1 MQSQTLL
8 TKTPKPGFNRPPMT
22 ETNPHIKVI
31 PAKTKGFISINSH
44 PTGCTKSVTEWSE
57 RAKSKPTLS
66 GLGSNPKALILGGTT
81 GYGLATRVILAENL
95 NASTISVG
103 FDAAASESRPGTAGW
118 YNTYAFHQRH
128 KGSGKHFSLNGD
140 AFAQE
145 TRENVV
151 NLIKEKFGKIGI
163 FIYSI
168 AAPRR
173 KDPVTGTVYSSV
185 LKPVGAP
192 YSGLTVELDG
202 GKLSMASL
210 QPASDEEIANTTK
223 VMGGED
229 IVLWI
234 EYLKSQGVVEDN
246 LKVVAYTYEGP
257 SLSWPVYKDGTIGKA
272 KDDVKDKCVAINDSL
287 AKTGGLARVA
297 YLQATVTQ
305 ASLAIPTV
313 PLYVAIYSKIMKEH
327 GLFEDNLDHVYRM
340 LQLLGQEKAG
350 TGSNVALRVD
360 DRELDSKIQKIVTE
374 RMSKLQPGTVLDDT
388 HFSALRGA
396 FLNLFGFEM
405 PGVDYAQPVDTLYGK
420 EWVG

>member
-1 MQSQTLL
+1 
-8 TKTPKPGFNRPPMT
+8 MT

-31 PAKTKGFISINSH
+31 PSKTKGFISINSH
-44 PTGCTKSVTEWSE
+44 PTGCSKTVNEWSD
-57 RAKSKPTLS
+57 RAKSKPTLT
-66 GLGSNPKALILGGTT
+66 GLGTGPKALILGGTT

-128 KGSGKHFSLNGD
+128 RGSGKHFSLNGD
-140 AFAQE
+140 AFSQE

-151 NLIKEKFGKIGI
+151 KLIKEKFGKIGI
-163 FIYSI
+163 FVYSI

-210 QPASDEEIANTTK
+210 QPASEEEIANTTK

-229 IVLWI
+229 LTLWI
-234 EYLKSQGVVEDN
+234 DYLKSQGVVEDN

-272 KDDVKDKCVAINDSL
+272 KDAVKDTCVTINENL
-287 AKTGGLARVA
+287 ASSGGLARVA

-340 LQLLGQEKAG
+340 LDLLGKEKAG
-350 TGSNVALRVD
+350 SGSNVSLRVD

-396 FLNLFGFEM
+396 FLNLFGFEV
-405 PGVDYAQPVDTLYGK
+405 PGIDYAQPVDTLYGK
-420 EWVG
+420 EWTA

>member
-1 MQSQTLL
+1 
-8 TKTPKPGFNRPPMT
+8 MT
-22 ETNPHIKVI
+22 DSNTNTKVI
-31 PAKTKGFISINSH
+31 PVKTKGFISINSH
-44 PTGCTKSVTEWSE
+44 PAGCAKSVEEWST
-57 RAKSKPTLS
+57 RAKTKPTLS
-66 GLGSNPKALILGGTT
+66 GLGNNPKALILGGTT

-95 NASTISVG
+95 GASTISVG
-103 FDAAASESRPGTAGW
+103 FDAAASESRPATAGW
-118 YNTYAFHQRH
+118 YNTYAFHARH
-128 KGSGKHFSLNGD
+128 KSSDKHFSLNGD

-151 NLIKEKFGKIGI
+151 KIIKEKFGKIGI
-163 FIYSI
+163 FVYSI

-173 KDPVTGTVYSSV
+173 KDPTTGTVYNSV

-210 QPASDEEIANTTK
+210 QPATDEEIANTTK

-229 IVLWI
+229 LVQWI
-234 EYLKSQGVVEDN
+234 DYLKSQGVVEDN

-257 SLSWPVYKDGTIGKA
+257 SLSWPVYKDGTIGRA
-272 KDDVKDKCVAINDSL
+272 KDDVKAKCELINKEL

-313 PLYVAIYSKIMKEH
+313 PLYVSVYSKIMKEQ

-340 LQLLGQEKAG
+340 LDLLGKEHAG
-350 TGSNVALRVD
+350 ADTSVALRVD
-360 DRELDSKIQKIVTE
+360 DRELRTEIQKTVTE
-374 RMSKLQPGTVLDDT
+374 RMTPLQAGTVLDDT

-396 FLNLFGFEM
+396 FLNLFGFEI
-405 PGVDYAQPVDTLYGK
+405 PGIDYSQPVDTLYGK
-420 EWVG
+420 EWPR

>member
-1 MQSQTLL
+1 
-8 TKTPKPGFNRPPMT
+8 MT
-22 ETNPHIKVI
+22 DTSTTTRVI
-31 PAKTKGFISINSH
+31 PVKTKGFISINSH
-44 PTGCTKSVTEWSE
+44 PTGCAKSVNEWSD
-57 RAKSKPTLS
+57 RAKSKPTIT
-66 GLGSNPKALILGGTT
+66 GLGSTPKALILGGTT

-95 NASTISVG
+95 KASTISVG
-103 FDAAASESRPGTAGW
+103 FDAPASESRAATAGW

-128 KGSGKHFSLNGD
+128 KGSDKHFSVNGD

-145 TRENVV
+145 TREQVGK
-151 NLIKEKFGKIGI
+151 LIKEKFGKIGI
-163 FIYSI
+163 FVYSI

-173 KDPVTGTVYSSV
+173 KDPATGTVYSSV

-210 QPASDEEIANTTK
+210 QPASEEEIANTTK

-229 IVLWI
+229 LALWI
-234 EYLKSQGVVEDN
+234 DYLKANGLAEDD

-272 KDDVKDKCVAINDSL
+272 KDDVKNTCSRINSDL

-313 PLYVAIYSKIMKEH
+313 PLYVAVYSKIMKEQ
-327 GLFEDNLDHVYRM
+327 GLFEDNLDHVFRM
-340 LQLLGQEKAG
+340 LQILGQDKPGAA
-350 TGSNVALRVD
+350 SDVALRVD
-360 DRELDSKIQKIVTE
+360 DRELNPKVQSVVTE
-374 RMSKLQPGTVLDDT
+374 RMKPLQAGTVLDDT

-396 FLNLFGFEM
+396 FLNLFGFEI
-405 PGVDYAQPVDTLYGK
+405 PGIDYTAPVDTLYGR
-420 EWVG
+420 EWNT

>member
-1 MQSQTLL
+1 
-8 TKTPKPGFNRPPMT
+8 MT
-22 ETNPHIKVI
+22 DTNPHIKVI

-44 PTGCTKSVTEWSE
+44 PVGCAKSVTEWSE
-57 RAKSKPTLS
+57 RAKAKPTIT
-66 GLGSNPKALILGGTT
+66 GLGSAPKALILGGTT
-81 GYGLATRVILAENL
+81 GYGLATRVILTENL

-128 KGSGKHFSLNGD
+128 KGSGKHYSLNGD

-145 TRENVV
+145 TRETVV
-151 NLIKEKFGKIGI
+151 KFIKERFGKIGI
-163 FIYSI
+163 FVYSI

-210 QPASDEEIANTTK
+210 QPANEEEIANTTK

-229 IVLWI
+229 LMLWI
-234 EYLKSQGVVEDN
+234 DYLRSQGVVEDN
-246 LKVVAYTYEGP
+246 LKVIAYTYEGP

-272 KDDVKDKCVAINDSL
+272 KDDVKVKCEALNKDL
-287 AKTGGLARVA
+287 AKSGGMARVA

-313 PLYVAIYSKIMKEH
+313 PLYVAVYSKIMKEH

-340 LQLLGQEKAG
+340 LQLLGQDKAG
-350 TGSNVALRVD
+350 GDTNVSLRAD
-360 DRELDSKIQKIVTE
+360 DRELDAKIQTIVTE
-374 RMSKLQPGTVLDDT
+374 RMSKLQAGTVLDDT

-396 FLNLFGFEM
+396 FLNLFGFEV
-405 PGVDYAQPVDTLYGK
+405 PGIDYSTPVDTLYGK
-420 EWVG
+420 EWEV

>member
-1 MQSQTLL
+1 
-8 TKTPKPGFNRPPMT
+8 MT
-22 ETNPHIKVI
+22 DTNPHIKVI

-44 PTGCTKSVTEWSE
+44 PTGCAKSVTEWSE
-57 RAKSKPTLS
+57 RAKSKPTLT
-66 GLGSNPKALILGGTT
+66 GLGANPKALILGGTT

-140 AFAQE
+140 AFAQD

-151 NLIKEKFGKIGI
+151 KLIKEKFGKIGI
-163 FIYSI
+163 FVYSI

-173 KDPVTGTVYSSV
+173 KDPSTGTVYSSV

-210 QPASDEEIANTTK
+210 QPASDEEVSNTTK

-229 IVLWI
+229 LMLWI
-234 EYLKSQGVVEDN
+234 DYLKSQGVVEDN

-272 KDDVKDKCVAINDSL
+272 KDDVKDKCVALNESL
-287 AKTGGLARVA
+287 GKQGGLARVA

-313 PLYVAIYSKIMKEH
+313 PLYVAIYSKIMKEQ

-340 LQLLGQEKAG
+340 LHLLGQEKAG

-374 RMSKLQPGTVLDDT
+374 RMAKLQAGTVLDDT

-396 FLNLFGFEM
+396 FLNLFGFEIA
-405 PGVDYAQPVDTLYGK
+405 GVDYSQPVDTLYGK
-420 EWVG
+420 EWVA

>member
-1 MQSQTLL
+1 
-8 TKTPKPGFNRPPMT
+8 MT
-22 ETNPHIKVI
+22 DTSTTTRVI
-31 PAKTKGFISINSH
+31 PVKTKGFISINSH
-44 PTGCTKSVTEWSE
+44 PTGCAKSVNEWSD
-57 RAKSKPTLS
+57 RAKSKPTIT
-66 GLGSNPKALILGGTT
+66 GLGSTPKALILGGTT

-103 FDAAASESRPGTAGW
+103 FDAPASESRAATAGW

-128 KGSGKHFSLNGD
+128 KGSDKHFSVNGD

-145 TRENVV
+145 TREQVGK
-151 NLIKEKFGKIGI
+151 LIKEKFGKIGI
-163 FIYSI
+163 FVYSI

-173 KDPVTGTVYSSV
+173 KDPATGTVYSSV

-210 QPASDEEIANTTK
+210 QPASEEEIANTTK

-229 IVLWI
+229 LALWI
-234 EYLKSQGVVEDN
+234 DYLKANGLAEDD

-272 KDDVKDKCVAINDSL
+272 KDDVKNTCSRINSDL

-313 PLYVAIYSKIMKEH
+313 PLYVAVYSKIMKEQ
-327 GLFEDNLDHVYRM
+327 GLFEDNLDHVFRM
-340 LQLLGQEKAG
+340 LQILGQDKPGAA
-350 TGSNVALRVD
+350 SDVALRVD
-360 DRELDSKIQKIVTE
+360 DRELNPKVQSVVTE
-374 RMSKLQPGTVLDDT
+374 RMKPLQAGTVLDDT

-396 FLNLFGFEM
+396 FLNLFGFEI
-405 PGVDYAQPVDTLYGK
+405 PGIDYTAPVDTLYGR
-420 EWVG
+420 EWNT

>member
-1 MQSQTLL
+1 
-8 TKTPKPGFNRPPMT
+8 MT
-22 ETNPHIKVI
+22 DTNPTLKVL
-31 PAKTKGFISINSH
+31 PVKTKGFISINSH
-44 PTGCTKSVTEWSE
+44 PTGCTKTVTEWSE
-57 RAKSKPTLS
+57 RAKSKPTLV
-66 GLGSNPKALILGGTT
+66 GLGSSPKALILGGTT
-81 GYGLATRVILAENL
+81 GYGLATRTILAENL

-103 FDAAASESRPGTAGW
+103 FDAPASETRPGTAGW

-128 KGSGKHFSLNGD
+128 KGSDKHFSLNGD

-145 TRENVV
+145 TREQVV
-151 NLIKEKFGKIGI
+151 KLIKEKFGKIGI
-163 FIYSI
+163 FVYSI

-173 KDPVTGTVYSSV
+173 KDPATGSVYNSV

-210 QPASDEEIANTTK
+210 QPASEEEIANTTK

-229 IVLWI
+229 LVQWI
-234 EYLKSQGVVEDN
+234 DYLKSQGVVEDD

-257 SLSWPVYKDGTIGKA
+257 SLSWPVYKDGTIGRA
-272 KDDVKDKCVAINDSL
+272 KDDVKAKCVTINADL
-287 AKTGGLARVA
+287 AKSGGMARVA

-313 PLYVAIYSKIMKEH
+313 PLYVAIYSKIMKEQ

-340 LQLLGQEKAG
+340 LEILGNEKAG
-350 TGSNVALRVD
+350 ANTSVSLRVD
-360 DRELDSKIQKIVTE
+360 DRELDPKIQSVVTE
-374 RMSKLQPGTVLDDT
+374 RMSKLQAGTVLDDT

-396 FLNLFGFEM
+396 FLNLFGFEV
-405 PGVDYAQPVDTLYGK
+405 PGIDYTAPVDTLYGK
-420 EWVG
+420 EWAV

>member
-66 GLGSNPKALILGGTT
+66 GLGTNPKALILGGTT

-103 FDAAASESRPGTAGW
+103 FDAAASESRPGSAGW

-151 NLIKEKFGKIGI
+151 KLIKEKFGKIGI
-163 FIYSI
+163 FVYSI

-173 KDPVTGTVYSSV
+173 KDPLTGTVYSSV

-210 QPASDEEIANTTK
+210 QPASDEEITNTTK

-234 EYLKSQGVVEDN
+234 DYLRSQGVVEDN
-246 LKVVAYTYEGP
+246 FKVVAYTYEGP

-272 KDDVKDKCVAINDSL
+272 KDDVKDKCVAINESL

-313 PLYVAIYSKIMKEH
+313 PLYVAIYSKIMKEQ

-350 TGSNVALRVD
+350 TGASVALRVD
-360 DRELDSKIQKIVTE
+360 DRELDSKIQKVVTE

-405 PGVDYAQPVDTLYGK
+405 AGVDYSQPVDTLYGK

>member
-1 MQSQTLL
+1 
-8 TKTPKPGFNRPPMT
+8 MT
-22 ETNPHIKVI
+22 DTNPNIRVI

-44 PTGCTKSVTEWSE
+44 PTGCAKSVTEWSE
-57 RAKSKPTLS
+57 RAKSKPTLT
-66 GLGSNPKALILGGTT
+66 GLGSSPKALILGGTT
-81 GYGLATRVILAENL
+81 GYGLATRVILTENL

-103 FDAAASESRPGTAGW
+103 FDGAASESRPGTAGW

-128 KGSGKHFSLNGD
+128 KGSGKHFSINGD

-145 TRENVV
+145 TRENVAK
-151 NLIKEKFGKIGI
+151 LIKEKYGKIGI
-163 FIYSI
+163 FVYSI

-173 KDPVTGTVYSSV
+173 KDPATGTVYSSV

-210 QPASDEEIANTTK
+210 QPASEEEIANTKK

-229 IVLWI
+229 LMLWI
-234 EYLKSQGVVEDN
+234 DYLKSQGVVEDT

-272 KDDVKDKCVAINDSL
+272 KDDVKDKCVTLNADL
-287 AKTGGLARVA
+287 AKKGGLARVA

-340 LQLLGQEKAG
+340 LDLLGREKAG
-350 TGSNVALRVD
+350 ADTSVSLRVD
-360 DRELDSKIQKIVTE
+360 DRELDTKIQKIVTE
-374 RMSKLQPGTVLDDT
+374 RMSPLQAGTVLDDT

-396 FLNLFGFEM
+396 FLNLFGFEI
-405 PGVDYAQPVDTLYGK
+405 PGIDYSQPVDTLYGK
-420 EWVG
+420 EWVA

>member
-1 MQSQTLL
+1 
-8 TKTPKPGFNRPPMT
+8 MT

-31 PAKTKGFISINSH
+31 PPKTKGFISINSH
-44 PTGCTKSVTEWSE
+44 PVGCSKSVNEWSD
-57 RAKSKPTLS
+57 RAKSKPLLT
-66 GLGSNPKALILGGTT
+66 GLGSSPKALILGGTT

-128 KGSGKHFSLNGD
+128 QGSDKHFSLNGD

-145 TRENVV
+145 TRESVV
-151 NLIKEKFGKIGI
+151 KLIKEKFGKIGI
-163 FIYSI
+163 FVYSI

-210 QPASDEEIANTTK
+210 QPATEEEIANTTK

-229 IVLWI
+229 LALWI
-234 EYLKSQGVVEDN
+234 DYLKSQGVVEDN

-257 SLSWPVYKDGTIGKA
+257 SLSWPGYKDGTIGKA
-272 KDDVKDKCVAINDSL
+272 KDAVKDMCGTINKDL
-287 AKTGGLARVA
+287 AQSGGLARVA

-305 ASLAIPTV
+305 ASMAIPTV

-340 LQLLGQEKAG
+340 LDVLGKERSGAD
-350 TGSNVALRVD
+350 TNVSLRVD
-360 DRELDSKIQKIVTE
+360 DRELDTKIQTIVTE
-374 RMSKLQPGTVLDDT
+374 RMSKLQAGTVLDDT

-396 FLNLFGFEM
+396 FLTLFGFEI

-420 EWVG
+420 EWVA

>member
-1 MQSQTLL
+1 
-8 TKTPKPGFNRPPMT
+8 MT

-66 GLGSNPKALILGGTT
+66 GLGTNPKALILGGTT

-151 NLIKEKFGKIGI
+151 KLIKEKFGKIGI
-163 FIYSI
+163 FVYSI

-234 EYLKSQGVVEDN
+234 DYLRSQGVVEDN
-246 LKVVAYTYEGP
+246 FKVVAYTYEGP

-272 KDDVKDKCVAINDSL
+272 KDDVKDKCVAINESL

-313 PLYVAIYSKIMKEH
+313 PLYVAIYSKIMKEQ

-350 TGSNVALRVD
+350 TGASVALRVD
-360 DRELDSKIQKIVTE
+360 DRELDSKIQKVVTE

-405 PGVDYAQPVDTLYGK
+405 AGVDYSQPVDTLYGK

>member
-1 MQSQTLL
+1 
-8 TKTPKPGFNRPPMT
+8 MT
-22 ETNPHIKVI
+22 DTNPHLKVI

-44 PTGCTKSVTEWSE
+44 PVGCAKSVTEWSE
-57 RAKSKPTLS
+57 RAKSKPTIT
-66 GLGSNPKALILGGTT
+66 GLGSEPKALILGGTT
-81 GYGLATRVILAENL
+81 GYGLATRVILTENL
-95 NASTISVG
+95 HASTISVG

-118 YNTYAFHQRH
+118 YNTFAFHQRH
-128 KGSGKHFSLNGD
+128 KGNGKHYSLNGD

-151 NLIKEKFGKIGI
+151 KLIKEKFGKIGI
-163 FIYSI
+163 FVYSI

-173 KDPVTGTVYSSV
+173 KDPATGTVYSSV
-185 LKPVGAP
+185 LKPIGAP

-202 GKLSMASL
+202 GKLSVASL
-210 QPASDEEIANTTK
+210 QPASEEEIANTTK

-229 IVLWI
+229 LMLWI
-234 EYLKSQGVVEDN
+234 DYLTSQGVVEDN

-272 KDDVKDKCVAINDSL
+272 KDDVKVKCESLNKEL
-287 AKTGGLARVA
+287 AKGGGMARVA

-313 PLYVAIYSKIMKEH
+313 PLYVAVYSKIMKEH

-340 LQLLGQEKAG
+340 LQILGQEKSG
-350 TGSNVALRVD
+350 GDTSVSLRAD
-360 DRELDSKIQKIVTE
+360 DRELDAKIQKIVTE
-374 RMSKLQPGTVLDDT
+374 RMSVLQAGTVLDDT

-396 FLNLFGFEM
+396 FLNLFGFEVS
-405 PGVDYAQPVDTLYGK
+405 GIDYSTPVDTLYGK
-420 EWVG
+420 EWEF

>member
-1 MQSQTLL
+1 
-8 TKTPKPGFNRPPMT
+8 MT
-22 ETNPHIKVI
+22 DTSTTTRVI
-31 PAKTKGFISINSH
+31 PVKTKGFISINSH
-44 PTGCTKSVTEWSE
+44 PTGCAKSVNEWSD
-57 RAKSKPTLS
+57 RAKSKPTIT
-66 GLGSNPKALILGGTT
+66 GLGSTPKALILGGTT

-95 NASTISVG
+95 KASTISVG
-103 FDAAASESRPGTAGW
+103 FDAPASESRAATAGW

-128 KGSGKHFSLNGD
+128 KGSDKHFSVNGD

-145 TRENVV
+145 TREQVGK
-151 NLIKEKFGKIGI
+151 LIKEKFGKIGI
-163 FIYSI
+163 FVYSI

-173 KDPVTGTVYSSV
+173 KDPATGTVYSSV

-210 QPASDEEIANTTK
+210 QPASEEEIANTTK

-229 IVLWI
+229 LALWI
-234 EYLKSQGVVEDN
+234 DYLKANGLAEDD

-272 KDDVKDKCVAINDSL
+272 KDDVKNTCSRINSDL

-313 PLYVAIYSKIMKEH
+313 PLYVAVYSKIMKEQ
-327 GLFEDNLDHVYRM
+327 GLFEDNLDHVFRM
-340 LQLLGQEKAG
+340 LQILGQDKPGAA
-350 TGSNVALRVD
+350 SDVALRVD
-360 DRELDSKIQKIVTE
+360 DRELNPKVQSVVTE
-374 RMSKLQPGTVLDDT
+374 RMKPLQAGTVLDDT
-388 HFSALRGA
+388 HFSALRAA
-396 FLNLFGFEM
+396 FLNLFGFEI
-405 PGVDYAQPVDTLYGK
+405 PGIDYTAPVDTLYGR
-420 EWVG
+420 EWNT

>member
-1 MQSQTLL
+1 
-8 TKTPKPGFNRPPMT
+8 MT
-22 ETNPHIKVI
+22 DTNPHIKVI

-57 RAKSKPTLS
+57 RARSKPTLA
-66 GLGSNPKALILGGTT
+66 GLGTNPKALILGGTT

-128 KGSGKHFSLNGD
+128 KGSDKHFSLNGD

-151 NLIKEKFGKIGI
+151 KLIKEKFGKIGI
-163 FIYSI
+163 FVYSI

-173 KDPVTGTVYSSV
+173 KDPATGTVYSSV

-192 YSGLTVELDG
+192 YSGLTMELDG

-210 QPASDEEIANTTK
+210 QPASDEEVANTTK

-229 IVLWI
+229 LMLWI
-234 EYLKSQGVVEDN
+234 DYLKSQGVVEDN

-272 KDDVKDKCVAINDSL
+272 KDDVKEKCVTLNQSL
-287 AKTGGLARVA
+287 STTGGLARVA

-340 LQLLGQEKAG
+340 LHLLGQEKAG
-350 TGSNVALRVD
+350 TGANVALRVD
-360 DRELDSKIQKIVTE
+360 DRELDPKIQKIVTE
-374 RMSKLQPGTVLDDT
+374 RMSTLQAGTVLDDT

-396 FLNLFGFEM
+396 FLNLFGFEI
-405 PGVDYAQPVDTLYGK
+405 PGVDYSQPVDTLYGK
-420 EWVG
+420 EWMA

>member
-1 MQSQTLL
+1 
-8 TKTPKPGFNRPPMT
+8 MT
-22 ETNPHIKVI
+22 DTNPHIKVI
-31 PAKTKGFISINSH
+31 SAKTKGFISINSH
-44 PTGCTKSVTEWSE
+44 PAGCTKSVTEWSE

-128 KGSGKHFSLNGD
+128 KGSGQHFSINGD

-151 NLIKEKFGKIGI
+151 KLIKENFGKIGV
-163 FIYSI
+163 FVYSI

-173 KDPVTGTVYSSV
+173 KDPVTGTVFSSV
-185 LKPVGAP
+185 LKPIGAP

-210 QPASDEEIANTTK
+210 QPATEEEIANTTK

-229 IVLWI
+229 LQQWI
-234 EYLKSQGVVEDN
+234 DYLTSQGVVEDDF
-246 LKVVAYTYEGP
+246 KVVAYTYEGP

-272 KDDVKDKCVAINDSL
+272 KDAVKDTCVAINADL
-287 AKTGGLARVA
+287 AKKGGLARVA

-313 PLYVAIYSKIMKEH
+313 PLYVAVYSKIMKEH

-340 LQLLGQEKAG
+340 LQLLGQEKPGAD
-350 TGSNVALRVD
+350 TSVALRVD
-360 DRELDSKIQKIVTE
+360 DRELDAKIQTIVTE
-374 RMSKLQPGTVLDDT
+374 RMSKLQAGTVLDDT

-396 FLNLFGFEM
+396 FLNLFGFEL
-405 PGVDYAQPVDTLYGK
+405 PGIDYTQPVDTLFGK
-420 EWVG
+420 EWVA

>member
-1 MQSQTLL
+1 
-8 TKTPKPGFNRPPMT
+8 MT
-22 ETNPHIKVI
+22 DTNPTLKVL
-31 PAKTKGFISINSH
+31 PVKTKGFISINSH
-44 PTGCTKSVTEWSE
+44 PTGCTKTVTEWSE
-57 RAKSKPTLS
+57 RAKSKPTLV
-66 GLGSNPKALILGGTT
+66 GLGSSPKALILGGTT
-81 GYGLATRVILAENL
+81 GYGLATRTILAENL

-103 FDAAASESRPGTAGW
+103 FDAPASETRPGTAGW

-128 KGSGKHFSLNGD
+128 KGSDKHFSLNGD

-145 TRENVV
+145 TREQVV
-151 NLIKEKFGKIGI
+151 KLIKEKFGKIGI
-163 FIYSI
+163 FVYSI

-173 KDPVTGTVYSSV
+173 KDPATGTVYNSV

-210 QPASDEEIANTTK
+210 QPASEEEIANTTK

-229 IVLWI
+229 LVQWI
-234 EYLKSQGVVEDN
+234 DYLKSQGVVEDD

-257 SLSWPVYKDGTIGKA
+257 SLSWPVYKDGTIGRA
-272 KDDVKDKCVAINDSL
+272 KDDVKAKCVTINADL
-287 AKTGGLARVA
+287 AKSGGMARVA

-313 PLYVAIYSKIMKEH
+313 PLYVAIYSKIMKEQ

-340 LQLLGQEKAG
+340 LEILGNEKAG
-350 TGSNVALRVD
+350 ANTSVSLRVD
-360 DRELDSKIQKIVTE
+360 DRELDPKIQSVVTE
-374 RMSKLQPGTVLDDT
+374 RMSKLQAGTVLDDT

-396 FLNLFGFEM
+396 FLNLFGFEV
-405 PGVDYAQPVDTLYGK
+405 PGIDYTAPVDTLYGK
-420 EWVG
+420 EWAV

>member
-1 MQSQTLL
+1 
-8 TKTPKPGFNRPPMT
+8 MT
-22 ETNPHIKVI
+22 DSANPNVRVI

-44 PTGCTKSVTEWSE
+44 PTGCTMSVNEWAD

-66 GLGSNPKALILGGTT
+66 GLGAAPKALILGGTT
-81 GYGLATRVILAENL
+81 GYGLATRVVLAENL
-95 NASTISVG
+95 GASTISVG
-103 FDAAASESRPGTAGW
+103 FDAAASESRPATAGW
-118 YNTYAFHQRH
+118 YNTYAFHARNS
-128 KGSGKHFSLNGD
+128 GSGKHFSLNGD

-145 TRENVV
+145 TRESVV
-151 NLIKEKFGKIGI
+151 KLIKEKFGKISI
-163 FIYSI
+163 FVYSI

-173 KDPVTGTVYSSV
+173 KDPTTGTVYSSV

-210 QPASDEEIANTTK
+210 QPASEEEIANTTK

-229 IVLWI
+229 LLLWV
-234 EYLKSQGVVEDN
+234 EYLKSQGVAEDN

-272 KDDVKDKCVAINDSL
+272 KDDVKAKCVALNRDL

-313 PLYVAIYSKIMKEH
+313 PLYVAVYSKIMREN

-340 LQLLGQEKAG
+340 LELLGKEAVG
-350 TGSNVALRVD
+350 PDTDVALRVD
-360 DRELDSKIQKIVTE
+360 DRELQTKIQSEVTA
-374 RMSKLQPGTVLDDT
+374 RMSKLAAGTVLDDT

-405 PGVDYAQPVDTLYGK
+405 PGVDYAAPVDTLFGK
-420 EWVG
+420 EWPSA

>member
-1 MQSQTLL
+1 
-8 TKTPKPGFNRPPMT
+8 MT
-22 ETNPHIKVI
+22 DTTNPNVRVI

-44 PTGCTKSVTEWSE
+44 PAGCAKSVNEWAD
-57 RAKSKPTLS
+57 RAKSKPTLT
-66 GLGSNPKALILGGTT
+66 GLGSAPKALILGGTT
-81 GYGLATRVILAENL
+81 GYGLATRVVLAENL
-95 NASTISVG
+95 AASTISVG
-103 FDAAASESRPGTAGW
+103 FDAAASESRPATAGW
-118 YNTYAFHQRH
+118 YNTYAFHNRQA
-128 KGSGKHFSLNGD
+128 GSGKHYSINGD
-140 AFAQE
+140 AFAQD

-151 NLIKEKFGKIGI
+151 KLIKEKFGKIGI
-163 FIYSI
+163 FVYSI

-185 LKPVGAP
+185 LKPVGTP

-202 GKLSMASL
+202 GKLTMASL
-210 QPASDEEIANTTK
+210 QPASEEEIANTTK

-229 IVLWI
+229 IMLWVD
-234 EYLKSQGVVEDN
+234 YLKAQGVAEDD

-272 KDDVKDKCVAINDSL
+272 KDDVKANCVTINRDL

-313 PLYVAIYSKIMKEH
+313 PLYVAVYSKVMKEH

-340 LQLLGQEKAG
+340 LELLGKEPVGAD
-350 TGSNVALRVD
+350 TDVSLRAD
-360 DRELDSKIQKIVTE
+360 DRELQTKIQSEVSA
-374 RMSKLQPGTVLDDT
+374 RMSKLQAGTVLDDT

-405 PGVDYAQPVDTLYGK
+405 PGVDYSVPVDTLFGC
-420 EWVG
+420 EWPAT

>member
-1 MQSQTLL
+1 MTDTTPTL
-8 TKTPKPGFNRPPMT
+8 
-22 ETNPHIKVI
+22 KVL
-31 PAKTKGFISINSH
+31 PVKTKGFISINSH
-44 PTGCTKSVTEWSE
+44 PTGCTKTVTEWSE
-57 RAKSKPTLS
+57 RAKSKPTLV
-66 GLGSNPKALILGGTT
+66 GLGSSPKALILGGTT
-81 GYGLATRVILAENL
+81 GYGLATRTILAENL

-103 FDAAASESRPGTAGW
+103 FDAPASETRPGTAGW

-128 KGSGKHFSLNGD
+128 KGSDKHFSLNGD

-145 TRENVV
+145 TREQVV
-151 NLIKEKFGKIGI
+151 KLIKEKFGKIGI
-163 FIYSI
+163 FVYSI

-173 KDPVTGTVYSSV
+173 KDPATGTVYNSV

-210 QPASDEEIANTTK
+210 QPASEEEIANTTK

-229 IVLWI
+229 LVQWI
-234 EYLKSQGVVEDN
+234 DYLKSQGVVEDD

-257 SLSWPVYKDGTIGKA
+257 SLSWPVYKDGTIGRA
-272 KDDVKDKCVAINDSL
+272 KDDVKAKCVTINADL
-287 AKTGGLARVA
+287 AKSGGMARVA

-313 PLYVAIYSKIMKEH
+313 PLYVAIYSKIMKEQ

-340 LQLLGQEKAG
+340 LEILGNEKAG
-350 TGSNVALRVD
+350 ANTSVSLRVD
-360 DRELDSKIQKIVTE
+360 DRELDPKIQSVVTE
-374 RMSKLQPGTVLDDT
+374 RMSKLQAGTVLDDT

-396 FLNLFGFEM
+396 FLNLFGFEV
-405 PGVDYAQPVDTLYGK
+405 PGIDYTAPVDTLYGK
-420 EWVG
+420 EWAV

>member
-1 MQSQTLL
+1 
-8 TKTPKPGFNRPPMT
+8 MT
-22 ETNPHIKVI
+22 DTNPNIKVI

-44 PTGCTKSVTEWSE
+44 PTGCAKTVTEWSE
-57 RAKSKPTLS
+57 RAKSKPTLA

-103 FDAAASESRPGTAGW
+103 FDAAASESRPATAGW
-118 YNTYAFHQRH
+118 YNTYSFHQRH

-151 NLIKEKFGKIGI
+151 KLIKEKFGKIGI
-163 FIYSI
+163 FVYSI

-173 KDPVTGTVYSSV
+173 KDPATGTVYSSV
-185 LKPVGAP
+185 LKPVGSP

-229 IVLWI
+229 LVLWI
-234 EYLKSQGVVEDN
+234 DYLKSQGVVEDN

-257 SLSWPVYKDGTIGKA
+257 SLSWPVYKDGTIGRA
-272 KDDVKDKCVAINDSL
+272 KDDVKDKCVTINADLSQ
-287 AKTGGLARVA
+287 KGGLARVA

-340 LQLLGQEKAG
+340 LQLLGQEK
-350 TGSNVALRVD
+350 TGADTSVALRVD
-360 DRELDSKIQKIVTE
+360 DRELESKIQKIVTE
-374 RMSKLQPGTVLDDT
+374 RMSKLQAGTVLDDT

-396 FLNLFGFEM
+396 FLNLFGFEIS
-405 PGVDYAQPVDTLYGK
+405 GVDYSQPVNTLYGQ
-420 EWVG
+420 EWSA